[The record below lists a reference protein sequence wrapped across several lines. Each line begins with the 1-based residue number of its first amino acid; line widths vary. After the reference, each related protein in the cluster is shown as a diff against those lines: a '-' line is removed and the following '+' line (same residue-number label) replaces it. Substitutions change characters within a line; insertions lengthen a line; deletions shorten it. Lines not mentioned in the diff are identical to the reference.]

1 MQMQKVT
8 LSWTADLV
16 SMGRDE
22 VVDLNGLLLGFVG
35 QGYGLQVTRSGW
47 EEILKTSQ
55 LVR

>member
-1 MQMQKVT
+1 MQKVT
-8 LSWTADLV
+8 RSWTADLV
-16 SMGRDE
+16 STGRDA

-35 QGYGLQVTRSGW
+35 QGYGLQVTRSGR